1 MTAENARAASNESK
15 LAAAAG
21 AEAMANSMTSAP
33 DQYGVIG
40 HPIAHSW
47 SPFIHGLFARQ
58 TEQAMVYK
66 RFDVPPAKFRRHVV
80 HFFLHG
86 GRGLNVTLPHKV
98 AAAEVANE
106 LTPRAERAGA
116 VNTLMMQG
124 ENEIIG
130 DNTDGEGLVRDLQ
143 DNCGVPVSGM
153 RILILGAGGA
163 ARGVLAPLL
172 ALLPSEIVI
181 ANRTAARASSLARE
195 FASLGNLIG
204 CGFDSQ
210 LLSNFD
216 LIINATSA
224 STEGETPPITA
235 GLLHENSVCYDM
247 AYSKEKTP
255 FVRWAES
262 SGCKRALQGW
272 GMLVEQAAESFS
284 IWRGIRPETASVL
297 RALIAS

>member
-1 MTAENARAASNESK
+1 MNTP
-15 LAAAAG
+15 
-21 AEAMANSMTSAP
+21 P

-40 HPIAHSW
+40 HPISHSW

-58 TEQAMVYK
+58 TEQAMVYR
-66 RFDVPPAKFRRHVV
+66 RFDVPPAKFRRHVM

-86 GRGLNVTLPHKV
+86 GRGLNVTLPHKL
-98 AAAEVANE
+98 AAAGLANE

-143 DNCGVPVSGM
+143 DNCGVQIKGT

-172 ALLPSEIVI
+172 ALAPSEIVI
-181 ANRTAARASSLARE
+181 ANRTEARACTLARE
-195 FASLGNLIG
+195 FAELGNLIG
-204 CGFDSQ
+204 CGFDSA
-210 LLSNFD
+210 LLTQFD

-224 STEGETPPITA
+224 STDADSPVIPATLVNERTI
-235 GLLHENSVCYDM
+235 CYDM

-255 FVRWAES
+255 FVRWAQS
-262 SGCKRALQGW
+262 HGCARALQGW

-284 IWRGIRPETASVL
+284 VWRGIRPQTAPVL
-297 RALIAS
+297 QALIAS

>member
-1 MTAENARAASNESK
+1 MNA
-15 LAAAAG
+15 
-21 AEAMANSMTSAP
+21 AP

-40 HPIAHSW
+40 HPVAHSW

-58 TEQAMVYK
+58 TEQAMVYR
-66 RFDVPPAKFRRHVV
+66 RFDVPPAKFRRHVM

-98 AAAEVANE
+98 AAAGLANE

-116 VNTLMMQG
+116 VNTLMIQN
-124 ENEIIG
+124 ENEILG

-143 DNCGVPVSGM
+143 DNCGVTVGGT

-172 ALLPSEIVI
+172 ELQPREIVV
-181 ANRTAARASSLARE
+181 ANRTAARASALARE
-195 FASLGNLIG
+195 FAELGNLIG
-204 CGFDSQ
+204 YD
-210 LLSNFD
+210 FD
-216 LIINATSA
+216 LIINATAA
-224 STEGETPPITA
+224 STEGDVPVVAATLVSKRTI
-235 GLLHENSVCYDM
+235 CYDL

-262 SGCKRALQGW
+262 HGCVRALQGW

-284 IWRGIRPETASVL
+284 VWRGIRPQTAPVL
-297 RALIAS
+297 QALIAS